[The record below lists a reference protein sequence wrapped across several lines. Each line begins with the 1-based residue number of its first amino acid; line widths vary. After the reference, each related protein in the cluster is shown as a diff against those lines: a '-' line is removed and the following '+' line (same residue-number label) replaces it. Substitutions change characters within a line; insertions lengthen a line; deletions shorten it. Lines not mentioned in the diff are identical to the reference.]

1 MTEIEQNALTDQY
14 VGLMVG
20 IQGIHAR
27 IENALNRCDVRI
39 TTHWDVQVARNA
51 HDKLLDVAKYIE
63 ENL

>member
-1 MTEIEQNALTDQY
+1 MTEAEQNALTDRY

-27 IENALNRCDVRI
+27 IENALHRCDVLI
-39 TTHWDVQVARNA
+39 ATHWDVQVAGNV

-63 ENL
+63 ANL

>member
-1 MTEIEQNALTDQY
+1 MTESEQNALTDQY
-14 VGLMVG
+14 VGLVVG

-27 IENALNRCDVRI
+27 IEAALNRRNALLA
-39 TTHWDVQVARNA
+39 THWDVKVAGEV